1 MDRRQMLKVTGA
13 TLAGSSLFGVPA
25 WGEESIPETQH
36 TKKALIIGA
45 HPDDPETG
53 CGGTMILLKQAGYEV
68 VSVYMTKGE
77 GGIIGKTPDEAI
89 VSLAEANGIVIV
101 TTKKNM
107 FETSGRLYSAGL
119 KA

>member
-13 TLAGSSLFGVPA
+13 TLAGSSFLGVPA
-25 WGEESIPETQH
+25 FGEDSTPETKH
-36 TKKALIIGA
+36 TKKALIIGV

-77 GGIIGKTPDEAI
+77 GG
-89 VSLAEANGIVIV
+89 
-101 TTKKNM
+101 
-107 FETSGRLYSAGL
+107 
-119 KA
+119 